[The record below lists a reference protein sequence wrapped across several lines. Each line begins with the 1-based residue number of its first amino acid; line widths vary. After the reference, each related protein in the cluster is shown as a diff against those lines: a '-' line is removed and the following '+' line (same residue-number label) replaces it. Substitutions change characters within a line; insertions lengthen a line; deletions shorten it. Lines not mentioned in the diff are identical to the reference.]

1 MLPLRKISLLIMIAV
16 WIMPVIVAGQGYIQQ
31 VETSG
36 SVDWTN
42 QKIRCT
48 GIGSPNPN
56 LPSSSGAGA
65 EKAALDNAYSNLIET
80 IQSIHVNSEAT
91 VGSMMAVSDIRDMIL
106 ARPGHVYQELRVVDK
121 RYMSTN
127 DVEVD
132 IEIPLTGYLSDR
144 ILPQNFGGA
153 VLLTG
158 GKLYCPCCGQ
168 PWPAGKPVPP
178 GVTLIQG
185 NTGSSALETYTG
197 LIIDTRGLHIQPAL
211 VPKIVNEDGAEI
223 YGSKYVS
230 RDYAVVIGL
239 AGYENDMDRARM
251 NERVADNP
259 LIIKALEA
267 SGPNRT
273 DVVIDND
280 DALKIHNAAANMN
293 FLHHCKVMFVL
304 D

>member
-168 PWPAGKPVPP
+168 PWPAGKPVP
-178 GVTLIQG
+178 
-185 NTGSSALETYTG
+185 
-197 LIIDTRGLHIQPAL
+197 
-211 VPKIVNEDGAEI
+211 
-223 YGSKYVS
+223 
-230 RDYAVVIGL
+230 
-239 AGYENDMDRARM
+239 
-251 NERVADNP
+251 
-259 LIIKALEA
+259 
-267 SGPNRT
+267 
-273 DVVIDND
+273 
-280 DALKIHNAAANMN
+280 
-293 FLHHCKVMFVL
+293 
-304 D
+304 

>member
-1 MLPLRKISLLIMIAV
+1 M
-16 WIMPVIVAGQGYIQQ
+16 
-31 VETSG
+31 
-36 SVDWTN
+36 
-42 QKIRCT
+42 
-48 GIGSPNPN
+48 
-56 LPSSSGAGA
+56 
-65 EKAALDNAYSNLIET
+65 
-80 IQSIHVNSEAT
+80 
-91 VGSMMAVSDIRDMIL
+91 
-106 ARPGHVYQELRVVDK
+106 
-121 RYMSTN
+121 
-127 DVEVD
+127 
-132 IEIPLTGYLSDR
+132 
-144 ILPQNFGGA
+144 
-153 VLLTG
+153 
-158 GKLYCPCCGQ
+158 
-168 PWPAGKPVPP
+168 
-178 GVTLIQG
+178 
-185 NTGSSALETYTG
+185 
-197 LIIDTRGLHIQPAL
+197 IIDTRGLHIQPAL

>member
-1 MLPLRKISLLIMIAV
+1 MRPLRNNYLLILLSV
-16 WIMPVIVAGQGYIQQ
+16 WIIPALLPAQGYIQQ

-36 SVDWTN
+36 SVDWTG
-42 QKIRCT
+42 QMIRCT

-56 LPSSSGAGA
+56 LPTSTGAGA
-65 EKAALDNAYSNLIET
+65 EKAALDNAYQNLIET

-91 VGSMMAVSDIRDMIL
+91 VGSMMAVRDIRDMIL
-106 ARPGHVYQELRVVDK
+106 ERPGHVYQELRIVDK

-132 IEIPLTGYLSDR
+132 IEIPITGYLSDR

-178 GVTLIQG
+178 GLTLIQG
-185 NTGSSALETYTG
+185 NVSGVTMETYTG
-197 LIIDTRGLHIQPAL
+197 LIIDTRGLNMQPAL
-211 VPKIVNEDGAEI
+211 VPKILNENGEEI
-223 YGSKYVS
+223 YGSRYVS

-239 AGYENDMDRARM
+239 AGYENDLSRAM
-251 NERVADNP
+251 LNERVADQP
-259 LIIKALEA
+259 LIIKGLRT
-267 SGPNRT
+267 SGPNKT
-273 DVVIDND
+273 DVVIHNE

-293 FLHHCKVMFVL
+293 FLHHCKVMFIL